1 LQKKRFIISTHFC
14 DIKKNITRNSSSND
28 KKKLTHS
35 FSYSFSCSHG
45 TPSRIPLITSAKKSK
60 KTTSCAIPSDNIDRE
75 DDEDQIENGPHIVG
89 DDDNE
94 IDRLSD
100 AENTQVPFTV
110 IFLIMFTYL
119 TIGTVIFTI
128 WENWTIV
135 DGAYFCFI
143 TLSTIGFGDLV
154 PQKTLFGP
162 DLQIYAC
169 CAYLLLGLVLMAM
182 SFSLIET
189 QLVWKLRRLAIKLKM
204 TKD

>member
-1 LQKKRFIISTHFC
+1 
-14 DIKKNITRNSSSND
+14 
-28 KKKLTHS
+28 
-35 FSYSFSCSHG
+35 
-45 TPSRIPLITSAKKSK
+45 
-60 KTTSCAIPSDNIDRE
+60 
-75 DDEDQIENGPHIVG
+75 
-89 DDDNE
+89 
-94 IDRLSD
+94 
-100 AENTQVPFTV
+100 
-110 IFLIMFTYL
+110 MFTYL

>member
-1 LQKKRFIISTHFC
+1 M
-14 DIKKNITRNSSSND
+14 
-28 KKKLTHS
+28 
-35 FSYSFSCSHG
+35 
-45 TPSRIPLITSAKKSK
+45 PLISRKSN
-60 KTTSCAIPSDNIDRE
+60 SYALPSD
-75 DDEDQIENGPHIVG
+75 
-89 DDDNE
+89 DDDINTNN
-94 IDRLSD
+94 DTDHSNHRRHTDHFSD
-100 AENTQVPFTV
+100 TNASPQVPFTV

-154 PQKTLFGP
+154 PEKTLIGP

-189 QLVWKLRRLAIKLKM
+189 QLVWKLRRLAIRLKM